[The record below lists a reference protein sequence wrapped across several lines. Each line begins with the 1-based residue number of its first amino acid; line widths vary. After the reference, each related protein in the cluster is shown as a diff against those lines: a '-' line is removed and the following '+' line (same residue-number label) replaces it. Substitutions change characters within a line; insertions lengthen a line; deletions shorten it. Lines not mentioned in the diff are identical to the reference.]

1 MNFKNWDEFREGKN
15 VNQMTEM
22 IIKVFQERNEN
33 PRLSRETVVFLCSYN
48 NVRKD
53 GDRVAHTAS
62 QNEIK
67 DAVIMQKNSQDGV
80 KLTELYY
87 FVFSTAI

>member
-1 MNFKNWDEFREGKN
+1 MNFKSWDEFRGGKN
-15 VNQMTEM
+15 VNQLTEL
-22 IIKVFQERNEN
+22 IIKGFQEGNVNR
-33 PRLSRETVVFLCSYN
+33 RLSQETVLFLCSYN

-67 DAVIMQKNSQDGV
+67 DAVIMQKDSQDGV

-87 FVFSTAI
+87 YVFPAPI